1 MKIVTISLLLA
12 ISGYSNAQQVIESF
26 TRVNVVDQKS
36 ISLDQ
41 FNAAR
46 GIVILFTGNECPF
59 DNYYK
64 SRIKQLINA
73 YNDKVQFLLV
83 NSYIDPQEAVEK
95 MAIHY
100 TDLDVPYLADKDQ
113 SVMRSLGAR
122 KSPEAFLLKPADGKF
137 LLVYSGAIDDN
148 PQVAS
153 DTKQNFL
160 KDSIDKL
167 LAGLPLDYAN
177 NRAIGCTIRSK

>member
-1 MKIVTISLLLA
+1 MKIVIAFFLLA
-12 ISGYSNAQQVIESF
+12 VSGYSNAQQVIQNFSLL
-26 TRVNVVDQKS
+26 NAVDEKT

-41 FNAAR
+41 YNSSR
-46 GIVILFTGNECPF
+46 CVVIIFSGNECPF

-64 SRIKQLINA
+64 TRIKQLINA
-73 YNDKVQFLLV
+73 YNGKVQFLLV

-100 TDLDVPYLADKDQ
+100 TDLEVPYLADKDQ

-137 LLVYSGAIDDN
+137 FLVYSGAIDDN

-160 KDSIDKL
+160 KDSKTKKFL
-167 LAGLPLDYAN
+167 LS
-177 NRAIGCTIRSK
+177 IRMSGKEFLSS